1 MLLCRYARDQKYWG
15 FTVSGA
21 DHGSYHG
28 HSNHSCWDP
37 KHEIWSVLYSTCNAV
52 CVGVVVETS
61 AKTRKDSGGHQQ
73 KAFFVLLADTLS

>member
-1 MLLCRYARDQKYWG
+1 MPGIIIAGDSRCQGLTMAHAMNTLIIAAGIQYMKFGLFC
-15 FTVSGA
+15 
-21 DHGSYHG
+21 
-28 HSNHSCWDP
+28 HSP
-37 KHEIWSVLYSTCNAV
+37 CNAL